1 MVNSV
6 KSSSFVTVEQ
16 TKLDPA
22 KNSSWDNDLEDSEE
36 FQEPLSRTELE
47 ALLGPNALKPSRVT
61 IRRILLMQLVVT
73 LLSGLAWSAKGKP
86 FTLDSPAISAVLGG
100 LAALVPALLFAL
112 RTRVMTGGVNV
123 AGASVLALV
132 TGELLKIIATV
143 AMFILVVVFYPGL
156 VWFPLLLTYILAL
169 KCYWLAWVLR

>member
-6 KSSSFVTVEQ
+6 KSSSFVTDEQ
-16 TKLDPA
+16 AKLA
-22 KNSSWDNDLEDSEE
+22 VTKNSNWDNDLEDSEE
-36 FQEPLSRTELE
+36 FQEPLSRAELE
-47 ALLGPNALKPSRVT
+47 GLLGANALKPSRINV
-61 IRRILLMQLVVT
+61 RRILLMQLVVT
-73 LLSGLAWSAKGKP
+73 LLSGIAWSAKGKP

-156 VWFPLLLTYILAL
+156 VWFPLLLTYILTL
-169 KCYWLAWVLR
+169 KCYWLAWILR

>member
-6 KSSSFVTVEQ
+6 KSSSFVADEQ
-16 TKLDPA
+16 AKLA
-22 KNSSWDNDLEDSEE
+22 VTKNSNWDNDLEDSEE
-36 FQEPLSRTELE
+36 FQEPLSRAELE
-47 ALLGPNALKPSRVT
+47 GLLGANALKPSRINV
-61 IRRILLMQLVVT
+61 RRILLMQLVVT
-73 LLSGLAWSAKGKP
+73 LLSGIAWSAKGKP

-156 VWFPLLLTYILAL
+156 VWFPLLLTYILTL
-169 KCYWLAWVLR
+169 KCYWLAWILR

>member
-6 KSSSFVTVEQ
+6 KSSSFVTDEQ
-16 TKLDPA
+16 IKTSVVK
-22 KNSSWDNDLEDSEE
+22 KSSWDNDLEDLEE
-36 FQEPLSRTELE
+36 FKKPLSRSELE
-47 ALLGPNALKPSRVT
+47 GLLGANTLKPSKMT
-61 IRRILLMQLVVT
+61 IGRILLMQVAVT

-86 FTLDSPAISAVLGG
+86 LSLDSPAISAVLGG

-123 AGASVLALV
+123 AGASILALV

-169 KCYWLAWVLR
+169 KCYWLAWIIR

>member
-6 KSSSFVTVEQ
+6 KSSSFVTDEQ
-16 TKLDPA
+16 IKTSVVK
-22 KNSSWDNDLEDSEE
+22 KSSWDNGLEDLEE
-36 FQEPLSRTELE
+36 FKKPLSRSELE
-47 ALLGPNALKPSRVT
+47 GLLGANALKPSKMT
-61 IRRILLMQLVVT
+61 IGRILLMQVAVT

-86 FTLDSPAISAVLGG
+86 LSLDSPAISAVLGG

-123 AGASVLALV
+123 AGASILALV

-156 VWFPLLLTYILAL
+156 VWFPLLLTYVLAL
-169 KCYWLAWVLR
+169 KCYWLAWMLK

>member
-6 KSSSFVTVEQ
+6 KSSSFVTDEQ
-16 TKLDPA
+16 A
-22 KNSSWDNDLEDSEE
+22 KTSVIKNTSWDNDLEDSEE
-36 FQEPLSRTELE
+36 FKKPLSRTELE
-47 ALLGPNALKPSRVT
+47 GLLGANALKPSRVT
-61 IRRILLMQLVVT
+61 IRRILLMQVVVT
-73 LLSGLAWSAKGKP
+73 LVSGIAWSAKGKP
-86 FTLDSPAISAVLGG
+86 FSLDSPAISAVLGG

-123 AGASVLALV
+123 AGASILALV

-156 VWFPLLLTYILAL
+156 VWFPLLLTYVLAL
-169 KCYWLAWVLR
+169 KCYWLAWMLK

>member
-6 KSSSFVTVEQ
+6 KSSSFVTDEQ
-16 TKLDPA
+16 IKTSVVK
-22 KNSSWDNDLEDSEE
+22 KSSWDNDLDDLEE
-36 FQEPLSRTELE
+36 LKKPLSRSELE
-47 ALLGPNALKPSRVT
+47 SLLGANALKPSKMT
-61 IRRILLMQLVVT
+61 IGRILLMQVVVT

-86 FTLDSPAISAVLGG
+86 LSLDSPAISAVLGG
-100 LAALVPALLFAL
+100 LAALVPAMLFAL

-123 AGASVLALV
+123 AGASILALV

-169 KCYWLAWVLR
+169 KCYWLAWIIR